1 MPELPEVETVTQ
13 SVKKHLINN
22 RFVSLRVNWK
32 KTLHNF
38 TTADF
43 NSRIKDKLIKDVYR
57 RGKYIL
63 IDLNKSLL
71 AVHLRMTGKL
81 YVRNSIDPNQKH
93 ISLYLKFGNQY
104 LMFELGQ

>member
-13 SVKKHLINN
+13 SVKKHLINK
-22 RFVSLRVNWK
+22 RFTSLRVNWE

-38 TTADF
+38 TATDF
-43 NSRIKDKLIKDVYR
+43 NSRIKDRLIKDVYR

-63 IDLNKSLL
+63 IDLNKILL

-81 YVRNSIDPNQKH
+81 YVGGYVIDWYK
-93 ISLYLKFGNQY
+93 
-104 LMFELGQ
+104 